1 MLVDAAFDVVQSKGH
16 PPTSISWLVKES
28 YPPLPQTPCLC
39 LLGMGHMHVPGI
51 FGLGMCTSEACMHGG
66 GQPDR
71 LLTIAATL
79 PH

>member
-51 FGLGMCTSEACMHGG
+51 FGLGMCTSEHQRHAWGW
-66 GQPDR
+66 
-71 LLTIAATL
+71 AAG
-79 PH
+79 